1 MLGASYLPVFATRLW
16 SPWRQ
21 EECPLHRCTLKVG
34 TGFSVKHRW
43 PTASVREGLWLLG
56 RGSCHL
62 QGLISHH
69 RFTVSPESLGFPL
82 VIVNYLEVWGSHPD
96 IRGWGSMSEGLVST
110 CVMVNW
116 VLTLFSVLSTTF
128 FPFSLHLLHTQPW
141 DRREAT
147 VFLAPPGFNSVYA
160 GNG

>member
-1 MLGASYLPVFATRLW
+1 MSPSSLYPQGWHRFLSKASLAH
-16 SPWRQ
+16 S
-21 EECPLHRCTLKVG
+21 LHERRAL
-34 TGFSVKHRW
+34 
-43 PTASVREGLWLLG
+43 ASW

-141 DRREAT
+141 DRKKAT
-147 VFLAPPGFNSVYA
+147 VFLAPPGFSSVYA